1 MTSIDPTTLG
11 RHDIT
16 QLINGLVAPR
26 PIAWV
31 STLSPDGRRNL
42 APFSF
47 FNAFSTAPP
56 TLAFGPGSRAGIAKD
71 SLRNIR
77 AMGEFVVNVVTE
89 ELAMRVNATSA
100 EFAEHVD
107 EWEVAR
113 VEPLASEDVRPPR
126 VAQSPAA
133 FECRV
138 VKIVDLGSPEQPTNS
153 IVIGRVTRI
162 HVDERVLDGWVPDP
176 DALRLVGRMGGDLWC
191 RSANRFNLE
200 RPRSVEPGE
209 VRASLS
215 DGRPRA
221 LPGLRHH
228 SW

>member
-1 MTSIDPTTLG
+1 MTSFDPAALTRSELAELVT
-11 RHDIT
+11 
-16 QLINGLVAPR
+16 GLVAPR

-31 STLSPDGRRNL
+31 STLSPDGRHNL

-56 TLAFGPGSRAGIAKD
+56 TLAFGPGSRDGIAKD

-77 AMGEFVVNVVTE
+77 ESGEFVVNVVTE
-89 ELAMRVNATSA
+89 ELAMRANATSA
-100 EFAEHVD
+100 EFSEHVD

-113 VEPLASEDVRPPR
+113 VVPVASEDVRPPR

-138 VKIVDLGSPEQPTNS
+138 VTIVDLGNPDHPTNS

-162 HVDERVLDGWVPDP
+162 HVDERALNGGAPDP
-176 DALRLVGRMGGDLWC
+176 TALRLVGRMGSDLWC
-191 RSANRFNLE
+191 RSSDCFTLK
-200 RPRSVEPGE
+200 RPTSVDP
-209 VRASLS
+209 VDIRASLRDS
-215 DGRPRA
+215 HPVPVSGSGEDRM
-221 LPGLRHH
+221 
-228 SW
+228 